1 MEVRWDDST
10 YDYTGTFGDYD
21 EEFNEAGGGFNDPQ
35 IPTNELTMSGEVRN
49 HIFIKGLQPTYRES
63 EKVRFRMG
71 CRKKYVQKT
80 FTESVHTSSF
90 HIPKGSGS
98 YSIVDVATN
107 TSVVPFSA
115 YTELSADKTGMY
127 FEQWLNTFEPGRYY
141 KVLFKLKHNDGQEII
156 IDNDE
161 EFKVI

>member
-1 MEVRWDDST
+1 
-10 YDYTGTFGDYD
+10 
-21 EEFNEAGGGFNDPQ
+21 
-35 IPTNELTMSGEVRN
+35 MSGLADN
-49 HIFIKGLQPTYRES
+49 FLYMKGLRDEY
-63 EKVRFRMG
+63 KVGERVKFRVG
-71 CRKKYVQKT
+71 ARKRYIQKT
-80 FTESVHTSSF
+80 FTNSVQTVTGSF
-90 HIPKGSGS
+90 ITAGSGS
-98 YSIVDVATN
+98 YAIKDVATDEFI
-107 TSVVPFSA
+107 VPFSA